1 MVYQQLQNDVNKAMV
16 AHKSDE
22 VEALRYLLAQIK
34 NLSIDLK
41 KDPSDEDV
49 VNCIRKQ
56 VKQLTESAELFNKN
70 KREDLAKQYENQI
83 KIYSTYLPQ
92 EINDA
97 TLKVEVEK
105 LLASG
110 HTLDKQFL
118 GIAVGRLK
126 DKASPSRIVAVV
138 QALMAQK

>member
-1 MVYQQLQNDVNKAMV
+1 MLYQKLQDDVNKAMF

-34 NLSIDLK
+34 NVSIELK
-41 KDPSDEDV
+41 KDPSDDDI

-70 KREDLAKQYENQI
+70 KREDLAEQYTHQI
-83 KIYSTYLPQ
+83 KIYSQYLPQ
-92 EINDA
+92 ELDDGA
-97 TLKVEVEK
+97 LKIEVEK

-110 HTLDKQFL
+110 NTLDKQFL
-118 GIAVGRLK
+118 GIAVGQLK
-126 DKASPSRIVAVV
+126 DKASPSRIVAIV
-138 QALMAQK
+138 QSLMAQK